1 MLIHVRYTDNGT
13 KECGLDPV
21 EEEERIKYV
30 IIHRL
35 IVTTYIITQ
44 IVFGSVSNVSKG

>member
-1 MLIHVRYTDNGT
+1 MHVRYTDNGT

-21 EEEERIKYV
+21 EEEERIKYT

-35 IVTTYIITQ
+35 IVTPYRFTQ
-44 IVFGSVSNVSKG
+44 IVFVCDSNVSKG